1 MQKNRVIDRIDCLF
15 PDGVEI
21 KKSAD
26 EIDKIINNR
35 ISKLVVLNEKEKQQ
49 LLVFI
54 NKVMNHKDY
63 KRIKPT
69 LSKLQFK
76 DYELYRDIIMQV
88 LDDVNYTNKVPEF
101 ITSLVTIIRLPYQL
115 ITKLIKI
122 NINND
127 LVQDYESDILYA
139 INFQGYDLL
148 NDKDNSIYLEIL
160 TEKFDE
166 STKWVKSDEYLMKVQ
181 ERIRPTLYETCLE
194 KYRKTIYSYNTVKEK
209 KKELETNLYVI
220 DSQSKFFKRLR
231 GGMISCSHPK

>member
-35 ISKLVVLNEKEKQQ
+35 ISKHVVLNEKEKQQ

-166 STKWVKSDEYLMKVQ
+166 YLMKVQ
-181 ERIRPTLYETCLE
+181 ERIRPTLYETCLK
-194 KYRKTIYSYNTVKEK
+194 KYRETIYSYNTVKEK

>member
-69 LSKLQFK
+69 LSKVQFK

-181 ERIRPTLYETCLE
+181 ERIRPTLYETCLK
-194 KYRKTIYSYNTVKEK
+194 KYRETIYSYNTVKEK

>member
-35 ISKLVVLNEKEKQQ
+35 ISKHVVLNEKEKQQ

-166 STKWVKSDEYLMKVQ
+166 STKWVKSDEYLKKVQ
-181 ERIRPTLYETCLE
+181 ERIRPTLYETCLK
-194 KYRKTIYSYNTVKEK
+194 KYRETIYSYNTVKEK

>member
-181 ERIRPTLYETCLE
+181 ERIRPTLYETCLK
-194 KYRKTIYSYNTVKEK
+194 KYRETIYSYNTVKEK

-231 GGMISCSHPK
+231 GVMISCSHPK

>member
-26 EIDKIINNR
+26 EIEKIINNR
-35 ISKLVVLNEKEKQQ
+35 ISKHVVLNEKEKQQ

-181 ERIRPTLYETCLE
+181 ERIRPTLYETCLK
-194 KYRKTIYSYNTVKEK
+194 KYRETIYSYNTVKEK

>member
-35 ISKLVVLNEKEKQQ
+35 ISKHVVLNEKEKQQ

-181 ERIRPTLYETCLE
+181 ERIRPTLYETCLK
-194 KYRKTIYSYNTVKEK
+194 KYRETIYSYNTVKEK

>member
-21 KKSAD
+21 NKSAD

-194 KYRKTIYSYNTVKEK
+194 KYRETIYSYNTVKEK

-220 DSQSKFFKRLR
+220 DSQSRFFKRLR

>member
-181 ERIRPTLYETCLE
+181 ERIRPALYETCLK
-194 KYRKTIYSYNTVKEK
+194 KYRETIYSYNTVKEK
-209 KKELETNLYVI
+209 RKNLKQI
-220 DSQSKFFKRLR
+220 FML
-231 GGMISCSHPK
+231 

>member
-15 PDGVEI
+15 PNGAEI

-35 ISKLVVLNEKEKQQ
+35 ISKHVVLNEKEKQQ

-181 ERIRPTLYETCLE
+181 ERIRPTLYEICLE
-194 KYRKTIYSYNTVKEK
+194 KYRETIYSYNTVKEK

>member
-181 ERIRPTLYETCLE
+181 ERIRPTLYETCLK
-194 KYRKTIYSYNTVKEK
+194 KYRETIYSYNTVKEK

>member
-181 ERIRPTLYETCLE
+181 EKIRSTLYETCLE
-194 KYRKTIYSYNTVKEK
+194 KYRETIYSYNTVKEK

-220 DSQSKFFKRLR
+220 DSQSRFFKRLR

>member
-35 ISKLVVLNEKEKQQ
+35 ISKHVVLNEKEKQQ

-181 ERIRPTLYETCLE
+181 ERIRPTLYETCLK
-194 KYRKTIYSYNTVKEK
+194 KYRETINSYNTVKEK
-209 KKELETNLYVI
+209 KKELETNLFVI